1 MQAPTKEQLK
11 ERAKHL
17 CEIMLEKYSVKVKHG
32 HSLEIV
38 SRLFGVKD
46 WNTASALSAE
56 VNIAKPVT
64 EKSVA
69 NSSSEKP
76 IAAKLPT
83 AGELA
88 DFFAKFDRDT
98 KVYVNEYRGSNLS
111 EVDSLSNWN
120 SLSGT
125 MTSICSLTYDSEIQK
140 GIDVHLELNTEDER
154 DYQLKDF
161 GHSANQSFDKTTA
174 GRSQRRVKYLN
185 MLNGFWNPQF
195 RRDQGTNSKS

>member
-38 SRLFGVKD
+38 SRLFGIKD

-56 VNIAKPVT
+56 VSNEQHVI

-69 NSSSEKP
+69 DASAEKP

-88 DFFAKFDRDT
+88 DFFAKFDRDA
-98 KVYVNEYRGSNLS
+98 KVFVNEYRGGNLS
-111 EVDSLSNWN
+111 DIQSLSSWD

-125 MTSICSLTYDSEIQK
+125 MTSICSLTYDSEIQN
-140 GIDVHLELNTEDER
+140 GTNVHLELNTEEER
-154 DYQLKDF
+154 DYQVKDF
-161 GHSANQSFDKTTA
+161 GKSANQTFEATRA
-174 GRSQRRVKYLN
+174 GRSQRRIKYLA
-185 MLNGFWNPQF
+185 MLNGFWNPK
-195 RRDQGTNSKS
+195 RAGKAEYKS

>member
-17 CEIMLEKYSVKVKHG
+17 CELMLEKYSVKVKHG

-38 SRLFGVKD
+38 SRLFGIKD
-46 WNTASALSAE
+46 WNTASALATE
-56 VNIAKPVT
+56 VRSEQPSM
-64 EKSVA
+64 EKSGAVA
-69 NSSSEKP
+69 SAEKP

-98 KVYVNEYRGSNLS
+98 KVLVNEYRGSNLS
-111 EVDSLSNWN
+111 YIQSLSSLD

-125 MTSICSLTYDSEIQK
+125 MTSICSLTYDSEIQN
-140 GIDVHLELNTEDER
+140 GADIRLELNTEEER
-154 DYQLKDF
+154 DYQVKDF
-161 GHSANQSFDKTTA
+161 GKSANQTFDATRA
-174 GRSQRRVKYLN
+174 GRSQRRIKYLA
-185 MLNGFWNPQF
+185 MLNGFWNP
-195 RRDQGTNSKS
+195 RVTANRS

>member
-17 CEIMLEKYSVKVKHG
+17 TEILLEKYGVKLKHG
-32 HSLEIV
+32 HSLDVI

-46 WNTASALSAE
+46 WNTASALAAE
-56 VNIAKPVT
+56 GGNEKTAT
-64 EKSVA
+64 DKSVA
-69 NSSSEKP
+69 NLSPAKP

-98 KVYVNEYRGSNLS
+98 KVFVNEYRGGNLS
-111 EVDSLSNWN
+111 DIQSLSSWD

-125 MTSICSLTYDSEIQK
+125 MTSICSLTFDSEIQN
-140 GIDVHLELNTEDER
+140 GTDVHLELNTEEER

-161 GHSANQSFDKTTA
+161 GKSVKQTFEATRA
-174 GRSQRRVKYLN
+174 GRSQRRIKYLA
-185 MLNGFWNPQF
+185 MLNRFWNP
-195 RRDQGTNSKS
+195 RETRNP

>member
-38 SRLFGVKD
+38 SRLFGIKD

-56 VNIAKPVT
+56 VSNEQPVM

-69 NSSSEKP
+69 SASVEKP
-76 IAAKLPT
+76 IAARLPT

-88 DFFAKFDRDT
+88 DFFAKFDRDA
-98 KVYVNEYRGSNLS
+98 KVFVNEYRGGNLS
-111 EVDSLSNWN
+111 DIQSLSSWD

-125 MTSICSLTYDSEIQK
+125 MTSVCSLTYDSEIQN
-140 GIDVHLELNTEDER
+140 GADVHLELNTEEER

-161 GHSANQSFDKTTA
+161 GKSVNQTFEATRA
-174 GRSQRRVKYLN
+174 GRSQRKIKYLA
-185 MLNGFWNPQF
+185 MMNGFWNRSGF
-195 RRDQGTNSKS
+195 MKS

>member
-1 MQAPTKEQLK
+1 MKELSKEQFK
-11 ERAKHL
+11 ERAKFL
-17 CEIMLEKYSVKVKHG
+17 REILKEKHKIELPHG
-32 HSLEIV
+32 HALEV
-38 SRLFGVKD
+38 LSKVLGFKD

-56 VNIAKPVT
+56 VNNEKPAL

-69 NSSSEKP
+69 NDSTVKP

-98 KVYVNEYRGSNLS
+98 KIFVNEYRGSNLS
-111 EVDSLSNWN
+111 DIDSLSNWN

-154 DYQLKDF
+154 DYQLNDF
-161 GHSANQSFDKTTA
+161 GKSSNQTFDRTAA
-174 GRSQRRVKYLN
+174 GRSQRRVKYLA
-185 MLNGFWNPQF
+185 MLNGFWNPSA
-195 RRDQGTNSKS
+195 TVKPVVES